1 MGWRPRRFSGHSP
14 ASPWRCTLH
23 SAPSDGW
30 FPGLVGARA
39 EATSRD
45 ALEDA
50 LDEALRFSLR
60 QDGGD
65 TGEGPI
71 DFWMLEIST
80 RPAEGL
86 PGYSPEDLHA
96 A

>member
-1 MGWRPRRFSGHSP
+1 MGRRNEMRFMALAAWDETSSRYH
-14 ASPWRCTLH
+14 
-23 SAPSDGW
+23 GW

-86 PGYSPEDLHA
+86 PGYSPEDRHA